1 MKWFTIKVVLPLICL
16 LVSLIITESLSNRK
30 IRNQSYPRTPP
41 IHVNKRLL
49 KRKQFPQS
57 KPFIKKKPI
66 DSKLKKRQ
74 FIVPL
79 ARPAP
84 VGLFSNN
91 LARALLIPAIPTL
104 IGLGVGLVFIA
115 SQTSGLTASISSIG
129 SPKTNVTVAMENNN
143 SPVISQTMVVTNTA
157 TNVNSDND
165 QITQSNTASVTNT
178 NNSGRKRRKRRVIVD
193 NP

>member
-1 MKWFTIKVVLPLICL
+1 MKWFTIKVVFPLICL

-30 IRNQSYPRTPP
+30 IRNKSYPRTSP
-41 IHVNKRLL
+41 IQVNKRLL

-57 KPFIKKKPI
+57 KPLIKKKPI

-91 LARALLIPAIPTL
+91 LARALLIPAIPTM
-104 IGLGVGLVFIA
+104 
-115 SQTSGLTASISSIG
+115 IG
-129 SPKTNVTVAMENNN
+129 SIFTFY
-143 SPVISQTMVVTNTA
+143 NTP
-157 TNVNSDND
+157 N
-165 QITQSNTASVTNT
+165 II
-178 NNSGRKRRKRRVIVD
+178 KLF
-193 NP
+193 